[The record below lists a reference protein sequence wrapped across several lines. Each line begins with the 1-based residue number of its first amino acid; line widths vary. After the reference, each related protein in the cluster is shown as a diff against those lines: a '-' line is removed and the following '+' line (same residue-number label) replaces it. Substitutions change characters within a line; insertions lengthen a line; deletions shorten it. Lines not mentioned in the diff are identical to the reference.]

1 MTYLVTINPSNEEKQ
16 YLSNVKKEN
25 DKIEEVDFSYFETKD
40 TLEFSKKLKTHGN
53 KAAEVMKR
61 FVSKMGTEA
70 KETHE
75 ASKIVVKFLK
85 EGKVSK
91 EEEHELKTQ
100 IYDLFKIAGIGIPFM
115 LIPGSAL
122 LMPFLIKLA
131 NKKGI
136 DLLPSAFKKEEGKT
150 LDNLEKK

>member
-1 MTYLVTINPSNEEKQ
+1 VQE
-16 YLSNVKKEN
+16 EN
-25 DKIEEVDFSYFETKD
+25 DKTEEIDFSYFETKE
-40 TLEFSKKLKTHGN
+40 TREFSEKLKAHRN
-53 KAAEVMKR
+53 KATEVMKN

-75 ASKIVVKFLK
+75 ASKVVVKFLK

-100 IYDLFKIAGIGIPFM
+100 IYDLFKMAGIGIPFM
-115 LIPGSAL
+115 LIPGSTL

-131 NKKGI
+131 KKKGI
-136 DLLPSAFKKEEGKT
+136 NLLPSAFKKEDEGKP
-150 LDNLEKK
+150 DNL

>member
-1 MTYLVTINPSNEEKQ
+1 VQE
-16 YLSNVKKEN
+16 EN
-25 DKIEEVDFSYFETKD
+25 DKTEEIDFSYFETKE
-40 TLEFSKKLKTHGN
+40 TREFSEKLKKHRN
-53 KAAEVMKR
+53 KATEVMKN

-75 ASKIVVKFLK
+75 ASKVVVKFLK

-100 IYDLFKIAGIGIPFM
+100 IYDLFKMAGIGIPFM
-115 LIPGSAL
+115 LIPGSTL

-136 DLLPSAFKKEEGKT
+136 DLLPSAFKKEDEGT
-150 LDNLEKK
+150 PDNL

>member
-1 MTYLVTINPSNEEKQ
+1 MQE
-16 YLSNVKKEN
+16 EN
-25 DKIEEVDFSYFETKD
+25 DKTEEIDFSYFETKE
-40 TLEFSKKLKTHGN
+40 TREFSEKLKAHRN
-53 KAAEVMKR
+53 KATEVMKN

-75 ASKIVVKFLK
+75 ASKVVVKFLK

-100 IYDLFKIAGIGIPFM
+100 IYDLFKMAGIGIPFM
-115 LIPGSAL
+115 LIPGSTL

-131 NKKGI
+131 KKKGI
-136 DLLPSAFKKEEGKT
+136 DLLPSAFKKEEEDT
-150 LDNLEKK
+150 LDNPQDKK

>member
-1 MTYLVTINPSNEEKQ
+1 MQE
-16 YLSNVKKEN
+16 EN
-25 DKIEEVDFSYFETKD
+25 DKTEEIDFSYFETKE
-40 TLEFSKKLKTHGN
+40 TREFSEKLKAHRN
-53 KAAEVMKR
+53 KATEVMKN

-75 ASKIVVKFLK
+75 ASKVVVKFLK

-100 IYDLFKIAGIGIPFM
+100 IYDLFKMAGIGIPFM
-115 LIPGSAL
+115 LIPGSTL

-131 NKKGI
+131 KKKGI
-136 DLLPSAFKKEEGKT
+136 NLLPSAFKKEEEDT
-150 LDNLEKK
+150 LDNPQDKK

>member
-1 MTYLVTINPSNEEKQ
+1 MKE
-16 YLSNVKKEN
+16 EN
-25 DKIEEVDFSYFETKD
+25 DKREEVDFSYFETKE
-40 TLEFSKKLKTHGN
+40 TREFSEKLKTHGT
-53 KAAEVMKR
+53 KATEVMKS

-100 IYDLFKIAGIGIPFM
+100 IYDLFKMAGIGIPFM
-115 LIPGSAL
+115 LIPGSTL

-136 DLLPSAFKKEEGKT
+136 DLLPSAFKKEEEDT
-150 LDNLEKK
+150 LDNLEDKK

>member
-1 MTYLVTINPSNEEKQ
+1 MED
-16 YLSNVKKEN
+16 EN
-25 DKIEEVDFSYFETKD
+25 DKIEELDFSYFERKETW
-40 TLEFSKKLKTHGN
+40 EFSQKIKHHKT
-53 KAAEVMKR
+53 KVTVVMKS

-91 EEEHELKTQ
+91 DEEHELRTQ
-100 IYDLFKIAGIGIPFM
+100 VYDLFKMAGIGIPFM
-115 LIPGSAL
+115 LIPGSTL

-136 DLLPSAFKKEEGKT
+136 DLLPTAFKQEFLTNVRLSKVLNTSTGS
-150 LDNLEKK
+150 

>member
-1 MTYLVTINPSNEEKQ
+1 MEDKDNI
-16 YLSNVKKEN
+16 KKEE
-25 DKIEEVDFSYFETKD
+25 IDFSYFETKE
-40 TLEFSKKLKTHGN
+40 TFEFSEKLKTHGT
-53 KAAEVMKR
+53 KAAEVMKT

-75 ASKIVVKFLK
+75 ASKVVVKFLK

-100 IYDLFKIAGIGIPFM
+100 IYDLFKIAGIGVPFV
-115 LIPGSAL
+115 LIPGSTL

-136 DLLPSAFKKEEGKT
+136 ELLPSAFKKENQDA
-150 LDNLEKK
+150 LDNLEDKKERSSD

>member
-1 MTYLVTINPSNEEKQ
+1 M
-16 YLSNVKKEN
+16 KEQN
-25 DKIEEVDFSYFETKD
+25 DKREAVDFSYFETKE
-40 TLEFSKKLKTHGN
+40 TREFSEKLKNHGN
-53 KAAEVMKR
+53 KATEVMKT

-91 EEEHELKTQ
+91 EEEHELKNQ

-136 DLLPSAFKKEEGKT
+136 NLLPSAFKKEEGDT
-150 LDNLEKK
+150 LKKK

>member
-1 MTYLVTINPSNEEKQ
+1 M
-16 YLSNVKKEN
+16 VKEEN
-25 DKIEEVDFSYFETKD
+25 DKTEVDFSYFETKE
-40 TLEFSKKLKTHGN
+40 TWEFSEKLKIHGN
-53 KAAEVMKR
+53 KATEVMKN
-61 FVSKMGTEA
+61 FVSKIGTEA
-70 KETHE
+70 KETRE
-75 ASKIVVKFLK
+75 ASKVVAKFLK

-115 LIPGSAL
+115 LIPGSTL

-136 DLLPSAFKKEEGKT
+136 NLLPSAFKKDEDNADLSEGSK
-150 LDNLEKK
+150 

>member
-1 MTYLVTINPSNEEKQ
+1 MEE
-16 YLSNVKKEN
+16 EN
-25 DKIEEVDFSYFETKD
+25 DKIEEVDFSDFETKE
-40 TLEFSKKLKTHGN
+40 TWEFSEKLKTHGT
-53 KAAEVMKR
+53 KATEVMKS
-61 FVSKMGTEA
+61 FVSKMGAEA

-115 LIPGSAL
+115 LIPGSTL

-131 NKKGI
+131 NKKGV
-136 DLLPSAFKKEEGKT
+136 DLLPSAFKKEKENP
-150 LDNLEKK
+150 LDNLEEKK

>member
-1 MTYLVTINPSNEEKQ
+1 VEDKNNI
-16 YLSNVKKEN
+16 KKEE
-25 DKIEEVDFSYFETKD
+25 IDFSYFETKE
-40 TLEFSKKLKTHGN
+40 TWEFSEKLKTHGT
-53 KAAEVMKR
+53 KATEVLKN

-75 ASKIVVKFLK
+75 ASKIIVKFLK
-85 EGKVSK
+85 EGKVNK

-100 IYDLFKIAGIGIPFM
+100 IYDLFKMAGIGIPFM
-115 LIPGSAL
+115 LIPGSTL

-136 DLLPSAFKKEEGKT
+136 DLLPSAFKKEEGEEDT
-150 LDNLEKK
+150 LDNLEDKK

>member
-1 MTYLVTINPSNEEKQ
+1 
-16 YLSNVKKEN
+16 
-25 DKIEEVDFSYFETKD
+25 
-40 TLEFSKKLKTHGN
+40 
-53 KAAEVMKR
+53 MKN

-75 ASKIVVKFLK
+75 ASKVVVKFLK

-100 IYDLFKIAGIGIPFM
+100 IYDLFKMAGIGIPFM
-115 LIPGSAL
+115 LIPGSTL

-131 NKKGI
+131 KKKGI
-136 DLLPSAFKKEEGKT
+136 NLLPFRF
-150 LDNLEKK
+150 

>member
-1 MTYLVTINPSNEEKQ
+1 MKD
-16 YLSNVKKEN
+16 EN
-25 DKIEEVDFSYFETKD
+25 DKIEELDFSFFETKE
-40 TLEFSKKLKTHGN
+40 TWEFSEKLKAHST
-53 KAAEVMKR
+53 KATVVMKN

-91 EEEHELKTQ
+91 DEEHELKTQ
-100 IYDLFKIAGIGIPFM
+100 VYDLFKMAGIGIPFM
-115 LIPGSAL
+115 LIPGSTL

-136 DLLPSAFKKEEGKT
+136 NLLPSAFNKEEDTKGS
-150 LDNLEKK
+150 E

>member
-1 MTYLVTINPSNEEKQ
+1 MKE
-16 YLSNVKKEN
+16 EN
-25 DKIEEVDFSYFETKD
+25 DKREEVDFSYFETKE
-40 TLEFSKKLKTHGN
+40 TREFSEKLKTHGT
-53 KAAEVMKR
+53 KATEVMKS

-75 ASKIVVKFLK
+75 ASKIVIKFLK

-115 LIPGSAL
+115 LIPGSTL

-136 DLLPSAFKKEEGKT
+136 DLLPSAFKKEEENP
-150 LDNLEKK
+150 LDNLEEKK

>member
-1 MTYLVTINPSNEEKQ
+1 MEDKNNI
-16 YLSNVKKEN
+16 KKEE
-25 DKIEEVDFSYFETKD
+25 IDFSYFETKE
-40 TLEFSKKLKTHGN
+40 TWEFSEKLKTHGT
-53 KAAEVMKR
+53 KATEVLKN

-75 ASKIVVKFLK
+75 ASKIIVKFLK
-85 EGKVSK
+85 EGKVNK

-100 IYDLFKIAGIGIPFM
+100 IYDLFKMAGIGIPFM
-115 LIPGSAL
+115 LIPGSTL

-136 DLLPSAFKKEEGKT
+136 DLLPSAFKKEEGEEDT
-150 LDNLEKK
+150 LDNLEDKK

>member
-1 MTYLVTINPSNEEKQ
+1 MKE
-16 YLSNVKKEN
+16 EN
-25 DKIEEVDFSYFETKD
+25 DKREEVDFRYFETKE
-40 TLEFSKKLKTHGN
+40 TREFSEKLKTHGT
-53 KAAEVMKR
+53 KATEVMKN

-75 ASKIVVKFLK
+75 ASKIIVKFLK

-131 NKKGI
+131 NKRGI
-136 DLLPSAFKKEEGKT
+136 DLLPSAFKKEEEDT
-150 LDNLEKK
+150 LDNLEDKK

>member
-1 MTYLVTINPSNEEKQ
+1 MKE
-16 YLSNVKKEN
+16 EN
-25 DKIEEVDFSYFETKD
+25 DKREEVDFSYFETKE
-40 TLEFSKKLKTHGN
+40 TREFSEKLKTHGT
-53 KAAEVMKR
+53 KATEVMKS

-115 LIPGSAL
+115 LIPGSTL

-136 DLLPSAFKKEEGKT
+136 DLLPSAFKKEEEDT
-150 LDNLEKK
+150 LDNLEDKK

>member
-1 MTYLVTINPSNEEKQ
+1 
-16 YLSNVKKEN
+16 VKEEN
-25 DKIEEVDFSYFETKD
+25 DKREEVDFSYFETKE
-40 TLEFSKKLKTHGN
+40 TREFSEKLKTHGT
-53 KAAEVMKR
+53 KATEVMKS

-75 ASKIVVKFLK
+75 ASKIVIKFLK

-115 LIPGSAL
+115 LIPGSTL

-136 DLLPSAFKKEEGKT
+136 DLLPSAFKKEEEDT
-150 LDNLEKK
+150 LDNLEDKK

>member
-1 MTYLVTINPSNEEKQ
+1 MEDKNNI
-16 YLSNVKKEN
+16 KKEE
-25 DKIEEVDFSYFETKD
+25 IDFSYFETEE
-40 TLEFSKKLKTHGN
+40 TLEFSEKLKTHGN
-53 KAAEVMKR
+53 KAAEVMKT

-70 KETHE
+70 KETRE
-75 ASKIVVKFLK
+75 ASKVIVKFLK

-100 IYDLFKIAGIGIPFM
+100 IYDLFKMAGIGVPFV
-115 LIPGSAL
+115 LIPGSTL

-136 DLLPSAFKKEEGKT
+136 ELLPSAFKKEHVDALK
-150 LDNLEKK
+150 DKKEQSSD

>member
-1 MTYLVTINPSNEEKQ
+1 MKE
-16 YLSNVKKEN
+16 EN
-25 DKIEEVDFSYFETKD
+25 DKREEVDFSYFETKE
-40 TLEFSKKLKTHGN
+40 TREFSEKLKTHGT
-53 KAAEVMKR
+53 KATEVMKS

-115 LIPGSAL
+115 LIPGSTL

-131 NKKGI
+131 NKRGI
-136 DLLPSAFKKEEGKT
+136 DLLPSAFKKEEEDT
-150 LDNLEKK
+150 LDNLEDKK

>member
-1 MTYLVTINPSNEEKQ
+1 MIED
-16 YLSNVKKEN
+16 N
-25 DKIEEVDFSYFETKD
+25 DKREEVDFSYFETKE
-40 TLEFSKKLKTHGN
+40 TREFSEKLKTHGT
-53 KAAEVMKR
+53 KATEVMKT

-75 ASKIVVKFLK
+75 ASKVVVKFLK

-100 IYDLFKIAGIGIPFM
+100 IYDLFKMAGIGIPFM
-115 LIPGSAL
+115 LIPGSTL

-131 NKKGI
+131 KKKGI
-136 DLLPSAFKKEEGKT
+136 DLLPSAFKKEEEDT
-150 LDNLEKK
+150 LHNPQDKK

>member
-1 MTYLVTINPSNEEKQ
+1 
-16 YLSNVKKEN
+16 VKEEN
-25 DKIEEVDFSYFETKD
+25 DKREAVDFSYFETKE
-40 TLEFSKKLKTHGN
+40 TKEFSEKLKTHGN
-53 KAAEVMKR
+53 KATEVMKN

-100 IYDLFKIAGIGIPFM
+100 IYDLFKMAGIGIPFM
-115 LIPGSAL
+115 LIPGSTL

-131 NKKGI
+131 NKIGI
-136 DLLPSAFKKEEGKT
+136 DLLPSAFKKEEQNT
-150 LDNLEKK
+150 LDNLEK

>member
-1 MTYLVTINPSNEEKQ
+1 MEDKNNI
-16 YLSNVKKEN
+16 KKEE
-25 DKIEEVDFSYFETKD
+25 IDFSYFETKD
-40 TLEFSKKLKTHGN
+40 TWEFSEKLKTHGT
-53 KAAEVMKR
+53 KATEVLKN

-75 ASKIVVKFLK
+75 ASKIIVKFLK
-85 EGKVSK
+85 EGKVNK

-100 IYDLFKIAGIGIPFM
+100 IYDLFKMAGIGIPFM
-115 LIPGSAL
+115 LIPGSTL

-136 DLLPSAFKKEEGKT
+136 DLLPSAFKKEEGEEDT
-150 LDNLEKK
+150 LDNLEDKK

>member
-1 MTYLVTINPSNEEKQ
+1 MVEE
-16 YLSNVKKEN
+16 EN
-25 DKIEEVDFSYFETKD
+25 KHIEEVDFSYFETSE
-40 TLEFSKKLKTHGN
+40 TWEFSEKLKKHRT
-53 KAAEVMKR
+53 KATFVMKS

-91 EEEHELKTQ
+91 EEEHELRTQ
-100 IYDLFKIAGIGIPFM
+100 VYDLFKMAGIGIPFM
-115 LIPGSAL
+115 LIPGSTL

-131 NKKGI
+131 KKKGI
-136 DLLPSAFKKEEGKT
+136 DLLPTSFKK
-150 LDNLEKK
+150 DDDLEK

>member
-1 MTYLVTINPSNEEKQ
+1 
-16 YLSNVKKEN
+16 VKEEN
-25 DKIEEVDFSYFETKD
+25 DKREEVDFRYFETKE
-40 TLEFSKKLKTHGN
+40 TREFSEKLKTHGT
-53 KAAEVMKR
+53 KATEVMKN

-75 ASKIVVKFLK
+75 ASKIIVKFLK

-131 NKKGI
+131 NKRGI
-136 DLLPSAFKKEEGKT
+136 DLLPSAFKKEEEDT
-150 LDNLEKK
+150 LDNLEDKK